1 MQLRRMFFIWFAFLM
16 LSQAVFSQ
24 SSRIKYNNQDLFL
37 NGSNLAWI
45 NFASDIGSNK
55 FDEKTFADI
64 LLQIHDNGGN
74 ALRWWLH
81 TNGAAS
87 PEFDNSGHVIS
98 PGVST
103 ISDLKKAL
111 NLAWEREVGVILCLW
126 SFDML
131 RTSNDSAMLARNTS
145 LLIDT
150 TYTREYINNCLIP
163 MIDSLKGHP
172 AIIGWEIFNEP
183 EGMTTLQTWSGVKKI
198 SIEYIQR
205 FVNLCAGAIHRTDST
220 ALVTNGS
227 LRVSYITDTTPPAL
241 AKVSDVLSQMTEAE
255 KKEMENRFFQ
265 KYGFAQS
272 AEQLMAPTASYNYY
286 SDSRLIEAGGD
297 QNGTLDFYEFHFYY
311 DQGINLSPFNRNASV
326 WALDKP
332 AIVGEFH
339 MTPTLGTPTADLYK
353 LIYLNGYAGALAW
366 SWFDNAVSQ
375 KTDILAGIKSLWD
388 NYKSDVD
395 VNGIGGDFPTV
406 NITSPADSSKFEEGS
421 EINIVAEA
429 QDADGT
435 IALVEFF
442 ANDTLKI
449 GEASSEPYSVV
460 WQNALPGEYRITAI
474 VTDNGGHQRTSSI
487 IKITVGVPD
496 YTKLEAESAQRQGT
510 DISVKSDVSA
520 SNGYY
525 VDVKTSTGSI
535 TWTFKNYA
543 EAGTYDV
550 IFGFK
555 LAYDTPKEQYIYVN
569 GTNVGKIIF
578 EGETNTWREESFTVD
593 LVKDTNTIQM
603 QFEWGWIQLDYLAVP
618 ASIVTSVEDETAGL
632 PDHYSLQ
639 QNYPNPFNPSTVI
652 NYQIPKFSNVSL
664 KVFDILGREVTTL
677 VNKEQQAG
685 NYSVDFSV
693 INYHLSSGI
702 YFYRLSAG
710 NFTQTKKM
718 ILIK

>member
-1 MQLRRMFFIWFAFLM
+1 MF
-16 LSQAVFSQ
+16 SQAVFSQ
-24 SSRIKYNNQDLFL
+24 NSRIKYNNQDLFL
-37 NGSNLAWI
+37 NGTNLAWI

-55 FDEKTFADI
+55 FDEKTFADV

-74 ALRWWLH
+74 AMRWWLH
-81 TNGAAS
+81 TNGASS

-98 PGVST
+98 PGSST
-103 ISDLKKAL
+103 ISELKKAL
-111 NLAWEREVGVILCLW
+111 DLAWEREVGVILCLW

-145 LLIDT
+145 LLTDT

-163 MIDSLKGHP
+163 MVDSLKGHP

-198 SIEYIQR
+198 SITNIQR

-265 KYGFAQS
+265 KYGFTQT
-272 AEQLMAPTASYNYY
+272 AEQLMAPTANYNYY

-332 AIVGEFH
+332 AIIGEFH
-339 MTPTLGTPTADLYK
+339 TTPTLGTPTADLYK

-375 KTDILAGIKSLWD
+375 KTDILAGMKSLWD

-406 NITSPADSSKFEEGS
+406 SITSPADSSKFEEGS
-421 EINIVAEA
+421 EIIFVAEA

-449 GEASSEPYSVV
+449 GEATSEPYSVV
-460 WQNALPGEYRITAI
+460 WQNALSDEYLITA
-474 VTDNGGHQRTSSI
+474 VATDNGGHQRTSSVI
-487 IKITVGVPD
+487 HITVGEQD
-496 YTKLEAESAQRQGT
+496 YTKLEAESAKRQGT
-510 DISVKSDVSA
+510 DISVKKDATA
-520 SNGYY
+520 SNGSY

-535 TWTFKNYA
+535 TWTFVNYA
-543 EAGTYDV
+543 EAGTYKV

-569 GTNVGKIIF
+569 GTNVGKILF
-578 EGETNTWREESFTVD
+578 EGETNIWREESFTVD

-618 ASIVTSVEDETAGL
+618 SAIVTSVEDEIAGL
-632 PDHYSLQ
+632 PNHYSLQ

-652 NYQIPKFSNVSL
+652 NYQIPKLSNVSL
-664 KVFDILGREVTTL
+664 KVFDILGREIATL

-685 NYSVDFSV
+685 NYFVDFSMK
-693 INYHLSSGI
+693 NYHLSSGI

-710 NFTQTKKM
+710 NFIQTKKM